1 MPKPF
6 HELSLDEFVDLVGQ
20 FPFTR
25 RIESVHMHH
34 TWRPNHADFASRPPL
49 TTIDGMY
56 NFHTQVNHW
65 SDIAQHVTI
74 DPQGKIWTGR
84 DWNRQPA
91 SSTGFN
97 GTALAGPFMFEMIG
111 DFDEGRDPFEGAQKE
126 AAIGVIVSLLQRFK
140 LPLEAVRFHN
150 QMTDKTCPGA
160 AIKRESFLDE
170 VQTALDAAAGTAR
183 AFSAFGETENARRLR
198 SLAIVANWGAASKAV
213 LPDSNAGE
221 GEPAE
226 DAMNA
231 NNVAVITG
239 AASPAAISSR
249 GLFGP
254 SADFTAE
261 EKQILRPHVID
272 LKLGLFSTGGKYQT
286 SLADVQRIFQE
297 LLPAELE
304 QRQKEGQP
312 LRLVFYSHGGLNSQ
326 EEGLRPV
333 LRRLPFWRQ
342 NGMYPIFFCWETGLK
357 ETVVDLVKS
366 VFTGQRGLVADTTN
380 AVLEAVAG
388 TAGQEVW
395 GQMKR
400 SAELASMQGGG
411 ARIVAEMTRDFWAA
425 NNKNMEIH
433 AVGHSAGSI
442 FHSYFLPTLLDQKL
456 PKGVAP
462 ISVKSLHFLTPAC
475 TTALFESKLMPRIG
489 PKKQI
494 LSHTM
499 YTMNKDLE
507 QADKAGPYQASL
519 LYFVSRAFEDQKPT
533 PILGLEESLR
543 DDPALI
549 RFYGLTRTIPGVGK
563 ILFSKTAPDAPLDS
577 ATESTTHGDFDNEVK
592 TMNSVARRILNRPTG
607 SIVSFVDEAGQNE
620 VTQALAFAPAA
631 AAAQSTPALAPAIS
645 RATSPGALKALCIG
659 IDSYPSPN
667 DLAGCVNDARAWATL
682 FQSLKFEVTTLLNQQ
697 ATRGAILDG
706 IGQLIAS
713 ARSGD
718 VVVIQYAGHGTQVQ
732 DLNGDETDGLDE
744 ALVPVDFGTGSFLI
758 DDDLRRVMSNISD
771 GVNVTCFM
779 DCCHSGTNTR
789 FLGPTP
795 VTAVGESRVRF
806 LKMTPDLT
814 SAHIAFRSQQR
825 EGPAPPPR
833 SAADMREVNFGACTP
848 AQVAFET
855 NGSGDFTSRAIPIL
869 RNGLAGLTNAAF
881 LARVIDA
888 FGSGARQQPVIDC
901 APGVDSRALLGASAA
916 SAGMLSQPAA
926 GATDAILR
934 RLDNLERRLA
944 SLGAGTAA
952 DPQETRALSAASSQG
967 VRVKSA
973 GA

>member
-6 HELSLDEFVDLVGQ
+6 HELSLEELVDLVGQ

-34 TWRPNHADFASRPPL
+34 TWRPNHADFATRPPIA
-49 TTIDGMY
+49 TIEGMY

-65 SDIAQHVTI
+65 SDIAQHITI
-74 DPQGKIWTGR
+74 DPRGRIWTGR
-84 DWNRQPA
+84 NWNVQPA

-97 GTALAGPFMFEMIG
+97 GTAQAGPFMFETIG
-111 DFDEGRDPFEGAQKE
+111 DFDEGRDAFEGAQKE
-126 AAIGVIVSLLQRFK
+126 SAIGVVVSLLKRFK
-140 LPLEAVRFHN
+140 LPVEAVRFHH
-150 QMTDKTCPGA
+150 QMSTKTCPGS
-160 AIKRESFLDE
+160 AIKRETFLAE
-170 VQTALDAAAGTAR
+170 VQTALDAMATTAR
-183 AFSAFGETENARRLR
+183 GLTAFGEEENARRLR
-198 SLAIVANWGAASKAV
+198 SLSIIANWGAASRAV
-213 LPDSNAGE
+213 APDTNAGE

-249 GLFGP
+249 GLFGS

-261 EKQILRPHVID
+261 EKQILRPHVVD
-272 LKLGLFSTGGKYQT
+272 LQLGLFSSGGKYQT

-304 QRQKEGQP
+304 LRQKEGQP
-312 LRLVFYSHGGLNSQ
+312 LRLVFYAHGGLNSE
-326 EEGLRPV
+326 EEGIRPV
-333 LRRLPFWRQ
+333 LRRLPYWRQ

-357 ETVVDLVKS
+357 ETVVDLIKS
-366 VFTGQRGLVADTTN
+366 VFMGQRGLVSSATN

-388 TAGQEVW
+388 AAGREVW

-400 SAELASMQGGG
+400 SAELASMEGGG
-411 ARIVAEMTRDFWAA
+411 ARIVAEMTRDFWAE
-425 NNKNMEIH
+425 NSQHMEIH
-433 AVGHSAGSI
+433 AAGHSAGSI
-442 FHSYFLPTLLDQKL
+442 FHSYFLPVLLDQKT
-456 PKGVAP
+456 PKDVAP
-462 ISVKSLHFLTPAC
+462 ISVKSLHFLAPAC

-494 LSHTM
+494 QSHTM

-519 LYFVSRAFEDQKPT
+519 LYFVSRAFEDQRPT

-549 RFYGLTRTIPGVGK
+549 RFYGLTRTIPGVGQ

-577 ATESTTHGDFDNEVK
+577 ATEATTHGDFDNEVK
-592 TMNSVARRILNRPTG
+592 TMNSMARRILGRPDGT
-607 SIVSFVDEAGQNE
+607 IVSFVDETGQNE
-620 VTQALAFAPAA
+620 VTRALS
-631 AAAQSTPALAPAIS
+631 STPAVTQTTTTITGAAS
-645 RATSPGALKALCIG
+645 RAIPQGSLKAICIG
-659 IDSYPSPN
+659 IDAYPAPN
-667 DLAGCVNDARAWATL
+667 TLAGCVNDARDWAAL
-682 FQSLKFEVTTLLNQQ
+682 FQSLKFDVTVLLNQQ
-697 ATRGAILDG
+697 ATREAMLGG
-706 IGQLIAS
+706 IGQMIAS
-713 ARSGD
+713 ARAGD
-718 VVVIQYAGHGTQVQ
+718 VVVIQYSGHGTQVQ

-795 VTAVGESRVRF
+795 VTSADGSRARF
-806 LKMTPDLT
+806 LKMTPELT
-814 SAHIAFRSQQR
+814 AAHIEFRSQSR

-833 SAADMREVNFGACTP
+833 TAADMREVNFGACTP

-855 NGSGDFTSRAIPIL
+855 NGAGDYSSRAIPIL
-869 RNGLAGLTNAAF
+869 QSGVSGLTNASF
-881 LARVIDA
+881 LASVINA
-888 FGSGARQQPVIDC
+888 FGAGARQQPVIDC
-901 APGVDSRALLGASAA
+901 APGADSRPLLGAIVTA
-916 SAGMLSQPAA
+916 SSGPS
-926 GATDAILR
+926 GTTDEILR
-934 RLDNLERRLA
+934 RLDDIDQRLKKI
-944 SLGAGTAA
+944 GG
-952 DPQETRALSAASSQG
+952 
-967 VRVKSA
+967 
-973 GA
+973 